1 MPRRFKP
8 TQRRRRKKRKT
19 DGNGSVNSRYLAS
32 LKHPVG
38 SNEWIRQRNIE
49 FTLRNQLSFQT
60 RQREWLE
67 YEYA

>member
-1 MPRRFKP
+1 MPRRFK
-8 TQRRRRKKRKT
+8 TTRRRQRKKRT
-19 DGNGSVNSRYLAS
+19 EGNGSVNSRYLAS
-32 LKHPVG
+32 LEHPVG

-49 FTLRNQLSFQT
+49 FALRNQRSFQA